1 MLGFV
6 LSKIKNKPL
15 SELADEWFA
24 GSDLCFLPKNPKN
37 IVPTAYCEL
46 QKKRLL
52 GIPHDENARS
62 FGNVA
67 GHAGL
72 FGSGMGLVSWLQK
85 KTKTLDFK
93 AFLDDASK
101 FEGTENSAL
110 GWRRYGSS
118 SGFSAAIGHYGFTG
132 TALMIDPTNCN
143 YIIILTNAVHERR
156 NPSER
161 TRLRELVFHELGK

>member
-1 MLGFV
+1 M
-6 LSKIKNKPL
+6 
-15 SELADEWFA
+15 ADEWFA

-37 IVPTAYCEL
+37 IVSTAYCEL
-46 QKKRLL
+46 QKKQLL

-72 FGSGMGLVSWLQK
+72 FGSGMGLVSWLQNK
-85 KTKTLDFK
+85 MKTLDFK

-101 FEGTENSAL
+101 FKGTENSAL

-118 SGFSAAIGHYGFTG
+118 SGFSGAIGHYGFTG
-132 TALMIDPTNCN
+132 TALMIDPTSCN
-143 YIIILTNAVHERR
+143 YIIILTNAVHGRR

-161 TRLRELVFHELGK
+161 TRLRELVFHEFGK